1 MIQHVETQQ
10 LLVNVSNSHRK
21 QSMPWRIPALLERST
36 DEHFSTQ
43 QENLDLREPLL
54 SLYNNSVLIYTSR
67 CDIRVRPKLTKNGH
81 GFTVRVGPSLVY
93 ISSHINIENNI
104 KSISWYFRETKALGR
119 GWREDAA
126 LTSPSEQVL
135 AWALTY
141 PVQPPMAGIL
151 LSSPALESSWVRLLT
166 EGEKHCCCKCWKNQ
180 QVMTGTT
187 PALHKTVPIYSSE
200 SLSEAE

>member
-1 MIQHVETQQ
+1 
-10 LLVNVSNSHRK
+10 
-21 QSMPWRIPALLERST
+21 MPWRIPALLERST

-104 KSISWYFRETKALGR
+104 KSISWYFRETKALGKER
-119 GWREDAA
+119 QSWHLKFRNY
-126 LTSPSEQVL
+126 SPEEERNWSK
-135 AWALTY
+135 
-141 PVQPPMAGIL
+141 PVIASLWVSMSPRLRYHRATCPSAGIKMDLGKEGL
-151 LSSPALESSWVRLLT
+151 LQARRHGLL
-166 EGEKHCCCKCWKNQ
+166 GKWRR
-180 QVMTGTT
+180 V
-187 PALHKTVPIYSSE
+187 LWRS
-200 SLSEAE
+200 